1 MPTGS
6 LIDLSRADIVFI
18 SYDEPEAD
26 SNFTDLQAKLPRARR
41 VHGVKGFDAAHRHA
55 AKGAS
60 DWVFTIDGDNRV
72 TDPGF
77 FDGCLDVAPR
87 DLGQVFSFSARNG
100 LNGLSYGNGGVK
112 LWPRVLLQELRS
124 HEKAARQ
131 EGQLDFWT
139 VPFFLIHRELSE
151 VRMAAT
157 PAQAFRSGY
166 REGVK
171 LCLIRARA
179 PAEAFPDL
187 PLPEAFA
194 EHLGSINLDRLRVW
208 CSIGADQ
215 PNGDWAIFGARLG
228 AVRTALDG
236 APPQIIADY
245 TAFARFWE
253 GIAAQASDPAQRLAL
268 SEALATRLDDTLGLA
283 LPRPDAE
290 TSAQARAAVRPLRG
304 RGPMLPL

>member
-1 MPTGS
+1 MPTGN
-6 LIDLSRADIVFI
+6 LIDLSRADVVFI

-26 SNFTDLQAKLPRARR
+26 ANFADLREKLPRARR
-41 VHGVKGFDAAHRHA
+41 VHGVKGFDAAHRRA
-55 AKGAS
+55 AEGAS
-60 DWVFTIDGDNRV
+60 DWVFTIDGDNRI
-72 TDPGF
+72 TDPAF
-77 FDGCLDVAPR
+77 FDGFLDVAPR

-124 HEKAARQ
+124 HEGAARR
-131 EGQLDFWT
+131 EAQLDFWT

-171 LCLIRARA
+171 LCVIRAQA

-187 PLPEAFA
+187 SLPEAFA
-194 EHLGSINLDRLRVW
+194 RHLGSTNLDRLRVW

-228 AVRTALDG
+228 AVRTALEG

-245 TAFARFWE
+245 ADFARFWE
-253 GIAAQASDPAQRLAL
+253 GIASEAADPSHRLAW
-268 SEALATRLDDTLGLA
+268 SEALAARLSEAIGLA
-283 LPRPDAE
+283 LPNLDAE
-290 TSAQARAAVRPLRG
+290 ASARARAMVRPLRG
-304 RGPMLPL
+304 RGPMVPL

>member
-1 MPTGS
+1 MPTGN
-6 LIDLSRADIVFI
+6 LIDLARADVVFI

-26 SNFTDLQAKLPRARR
+26 ANFADLREKLPRARR
-41 VHGVKGFDAAHRHA
+41 VHGVKGFDAAHRRA
-55 AKGAS
+55 AEGAS

-77 FDGCLDVAPR
+77 FDGWLDVAPR

-112 LWPRVLLQELRS
+112 LWPREVLQDLRS
-124 HEKAARQ
+124 HEEAARQ
-131 EGQLDFWT
+131 EAQLDFWT
-139 VPFFLIHRELSE
+139 VPFFLIHRVLSE

-179 PAEAFPDL
+179 PAEAFPEL

-194 EHLGSINLDRLRVW
+194 RHLGIINLDRLRVW

-215 PNGDWAIFGARLG
+215 PNGDWAILGARLG
-228 AVRTALDG
+228 AVRTALEG

-245 TAFARFWE
+245 AAFARFWD
-253 GIAAQASDPAQRLAL
+253 GIAAEATDPARRLAWSETLGARL
-268 SEALATRLDDTLGLA
+268 SEAIGLA
-283 LPRPDAE
+283 LQRLDPE
-290 TSAQARAAVRPLRG
+290 TSAQARALVRPLRG
-304 RGPMLPL
+304 RGPMVPL